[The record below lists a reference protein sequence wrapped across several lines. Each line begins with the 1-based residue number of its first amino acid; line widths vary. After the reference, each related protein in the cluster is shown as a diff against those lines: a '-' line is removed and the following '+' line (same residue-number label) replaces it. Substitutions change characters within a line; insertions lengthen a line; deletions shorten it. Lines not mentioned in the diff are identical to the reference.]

1 MQGIKARERVG
12 SADESEA
19 APSRRYFYDQRFHA
33 AQMFTALLRCYS
45 RCSDSLSQ
53 RKTNNKTQERYEL
66 AFSLFFEM

>member
-33 AQMFTALLRCYS
+33 AQMFTALLCCYS
-45 RCSDSLSQ
+45 RYSDSL
-53 RKTNNKTQERYEL
+53 L
-66 AFSLFFEM
+66 AQ